1 MRNSKISLSS
11 NNPNYLIVAGIILDM
26 LFMHS
31 WQIQSTSKKLGVSSS
46 HLVNFFSKE
55 KKLLI
60 FINAEREK
68 LGMRSL
74 K

>member
-1 MRNSKISLSS
+1 MNDGDKG
-11 NNPNYLIVAGIILDM
+11 PYGT
-26 LFMHS
+26 
-31 WQIQSTSKKLGVSSS
+31 IQSTSKKLGVSSS